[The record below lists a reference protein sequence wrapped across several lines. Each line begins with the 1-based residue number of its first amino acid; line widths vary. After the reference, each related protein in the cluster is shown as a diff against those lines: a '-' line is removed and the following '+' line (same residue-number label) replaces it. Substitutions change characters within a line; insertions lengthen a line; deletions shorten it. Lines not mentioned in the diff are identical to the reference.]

1 MTIVNGWVEGISRRP
16 GPLNKLNAG
25 VNDSLG
31 IVCPSMEGGLER
43 SLNEMAKPERQASW
57 MFSNPKVGGLIQHYP
72 VTARPWASG
81 NSKANNTL
89 WSVESEGRAGE
100 PLNANQVANMMRL
113 AGEFEAY
120 TGVIA
125 TRATTGRTIHE
136 HREVAQWVTPNAGPT
151 ACPSGRYEP
160 FYEALAS
167 MEEEPAITD
176 EQIRTIVREEMTRR
190 EDDAAKRLNAVLQTR
205 MAITRIAND
214 PDSAIVEQAAAA
226 LRGAGFKV

>member
-1 MTIVNGWVEGISRRP
+1 MVIVNGWVEGISRRP
-16 GPLNKLNAG
+16 GPLNKLNDG

-31 IVCPSMEGGLER
+31 IVCHSMEGGLEG
-43 SLNEMAKPERQASW
+43 SLNEMFRPERQASW

-72 VTARPWASG
+72 VTARPWTSG
-81 NSKANNTL
+81 NAKANNTL

-100 PLNANQVANMMRL
+100 PLNANQVANMMWL
-113 AGEFEAY
+113 AREFEDY
-120 TGVIA
+120 TGVTA
-125 TRATTGRTIHE
+125 TRSETGGRTIWE
-136 HREVAQWVTPNAGPT
+136 HREVWNWATPNAGPT

-160 FYEALAS
+160 FYEALAAAQ
-167 MEEEPAITD
+167 EPDVTD

-190 EDDAAKRLNAVLQTR
+190 EDDAAKRLNAAIQLR

-214 PDSAIVEQAAAA
+214 PDLAIVEQAAAA